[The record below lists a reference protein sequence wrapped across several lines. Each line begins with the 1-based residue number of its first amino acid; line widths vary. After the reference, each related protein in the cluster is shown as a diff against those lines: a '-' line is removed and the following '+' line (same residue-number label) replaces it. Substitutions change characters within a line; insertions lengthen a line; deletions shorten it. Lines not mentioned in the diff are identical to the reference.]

1 MPATFDLVSC
11 TGLLNLSQLLRSRSY
26 SKTRQSEIKEYVEIY
41 LNLTVDCL
49 LKENSQLDIVG
60 QEMKESSADT
70 FIPN

>member
-1 MPATFDLVSC
+1 LCWLIESKSVNSF
-11 TGLLNLSQLLRSRSY
+11 SQLQQN
-26 SKTRQSEIKEYVEIY
+26 RQSEIKGYVEIY
-41 LNLTVDCL
+41 LNLTADCL